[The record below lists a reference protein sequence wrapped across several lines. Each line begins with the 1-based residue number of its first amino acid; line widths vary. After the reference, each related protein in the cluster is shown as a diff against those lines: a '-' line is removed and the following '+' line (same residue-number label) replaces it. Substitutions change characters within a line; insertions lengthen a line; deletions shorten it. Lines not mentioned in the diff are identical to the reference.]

1 MKVVIN
7 TTTAAIYACGK
18 LLIPGTNVLDD
29 KEFDADK
36 ADAKSF
42 IESGALT
49 VKDPEKMT
57 EADKKKAVENVTTR
71 EAVKG
76 LKKAVK
82 GIDTKP
88 AEEKLDKFD
97 EQLKK
102 GS

>member
-7 TTTAAIYACGK
+7 KTTAAIYACGK
-18 LLIPGTNVLDD
+18 LLIPGTSVLED
-29 KEFDADK
+29 KEFDAEKD
-36 ADAKSF
+36 DAKSF
-42 IESGALT
+42 IKHGDLT
-49 VKDPEKMT
+49 VKDAEKMT
-57 EADKKKAVENVTTR
+57 EADKKEAVKNVTTR
-71 EAVKG
+71 EAVNG
-76 LKKAVK
+76 LQKAVK